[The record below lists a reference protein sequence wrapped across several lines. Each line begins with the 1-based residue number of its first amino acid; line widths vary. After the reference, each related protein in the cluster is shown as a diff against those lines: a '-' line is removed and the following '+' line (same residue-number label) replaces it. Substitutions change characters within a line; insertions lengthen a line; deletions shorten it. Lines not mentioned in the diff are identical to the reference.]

1 MHPDHDPRSTPPH
14 SPGPGGSWPS
24 GPQPW
29 GGPPHQGANPWTVTA
44 IAAVLAVALISLLIA
59 TSGGSGSS
67 KPAAFT
73 DPGGD
78 GPPTAMPTLPSGFP
92 TMPSSTGLPTAPGRT
107 NAPGSGT
114 GSPSAS
120 ASGPNPLDR
129 ADTDTHPFTAA
140 EWFHDKGDMTIQKRP
155 YTQLAQDERGCS
167 AAEAG
172 LRSLLGSDCKGIVRS
187 LWTEPTHTYVGS
199 LSVVS
204 MTDKQ
209 SAKSVSDRLASGA
222 SNGQYVSFITPPSG
236 SGVKFSEQS
245 RTWVGTMVS
254 GHYLIVVEV
263 ARSDGK
269 AAGDSG
275 SVTMWNDI
283 RYVAVDHTVAWIWE

>member
-1 MHPDHDPRSTPPH
+1 MHPDHDPRSSPSH
-14 SPGPGGSWPS
+14 SPAPGGSWSS

-29 GGPPHQGANPWTVTA
+29 GGPPGTGANPWTLTA
-44 IAAVLAVALISLLIA
+44 IAAVLAVALISLLI
-59 TSGGSGSS
+59 TTGGNGGGS

-78 GPPTAMPTLPSGFP
+78 GPPLAMPTLPSGFP
-92 TMPSSTGLPTAPGRT
+92 TMPSFTDLPTAPGRT
-107 NAPGSGT
+107 SSPGSGT
-114 GSPSAS
+114 ASPSAS

-140 EWFHDKGDMTIQKRP
+140 EWFNKTGDTTIQKRP
-155 YTQLAQDERGCS
+155 YTQLAQDERGCA
-167 AAEAG
+167 AAESG
-172 LRSLLGSDCKGIVRS
+172 LRTLLGSDCKGIVRS

-209 SAKSVSDRLASGA
+209 SATSLSNRLASDA
-222 SNGQYVSFITPPSG
+222 SSGQYVSFITPPSG

-254 GHYLIVVEV
+254 GHYLIVIEV
-263 ARSDGK
+263 ARTDGK
-269 AAGDSG
+269 DAGDSG
-275 SVTMWNDI
+275 SQTMWKDI
-283 RYVAVDHTVAWIWE
+283 KYVAVDHTVAWIWE